1 MRNAARTALFA
12 AVLFSAAALG
22 TQSFAQI
29 NAAHAKVAPDE
40 KSAIALAEK
49 ASLPLIGGEDK
60 LAIARPFRATG
71 HGDVWL
77 VISQPV
83 PDPKDPSAHKRA
95 VVVQLSAESGEIL
108 TVDTAE

>member
-12 AVLFSAAALG
+12 AILCSTAAIG

-40 KSAIALAEK
+40 KTAIALAEK
-49 ASLPLIGGEDK
+49 AALPLIGGEDK

-83 PDPKDPSAHKRA
+83 PDPKNPTAPKRA
-95 VVVQLSAESGEIL
+95 VVVQLSAETGEIF
-108 TVDTAE
+108 TVDTAD

>member
-1 MRNAARTALFA
+1 MRNAIRTALFA
-12 AVLFSAAALG
+12 AALCSAAAIG

-29 NAAHAKVAPDE
+29 NAEHAKVAPDE

-49 ASLPLIGGEDK
+49 ASLPLIGGESK

-83 PDPKDPSAHKRA
+83 PDPKDPAGHKRS

-108 TVDTAE
+108 TVDTAD

>member
-1 MRNAARTALFA
+1 MKNVARHALV
-12 AVLFSAAALG
+12 AVVLSAAAIIG
-22 TQSFAQI
+22 APSYAQI

-60 LAIARPFRATG
+60 LAIARPYRATG

-83 PDPKDPSAHKRA
+83 PDPKAPGGPKRA

-108 TVDTAE
+108 TVDTAD

>member
-1 MRNAARTALFA
+1 MRHAAHTLLFA
-12 AVLFSAAALG
+12 AVLSVAAGAG
-22 TQSFAQI
+22 GVAFAQI
-29 NAAHAKVAPDE
+29 NAEHAKVAPDE
-40 KSAIALAEK
+40 KTAIALAEK

-83 PDPKDPSAHKRA
+83 PDPKDPSGHKRA

-108 TVDTAE
+108 TVDTAD

>member
-1 MRNAARTALFA
+1 MRNAARTVF
-12 AVLFSAAALG
+12 FAAALCAATAVG
-22 TQSFAQI
+22 SQSFAQI
-29 NAAHAKVAPDE
+29 NAEHAKVAPDE

-49 ASLPLIGGEDK
+49 AALPLIGGEAK

-71 HGDVWL
+71 HGDIWL

-83 PDPKDPSAHKRA
+83 PDPKDPAAHKRA
-95 VVVQLSAESGEIL
+95 VVVQLSAASGEIF

>member
-1 MRNAARTALFA
+1 MRTAARIALFA
-12 AVLFSAAALG
+12 AALSAG
-22 TQSFAQI
+22 TIIGGQSFAQI
-29 NAAHAKVAPDE
+29 NQAHAKVAPDE
-40 KSAIALAEK
+40 KTAIALAEK

-71 HGDVWL
+71 HGDIWL

-83 PDPKDPSAHKRA
+83 PDPKAPTAPKRS

-108 TVDTAE
+108 DLSTAD